1 MEKKKEILACANS
14 IIKKDKAAWLKKNKD
29 QFEILGMSLP
39 GAILMFMFCYM
50 PIFGIVLAFKE
61 FNPIDGIWGSPW
73 SGLSNFSF
81 LFKSNDF
88 VNVLRNTIGY
98 NLVFI
103 IVGSLLNVTL
113 ALMVSLLRQKQM
125 SRLYQTVYIMPYFLS
140 WVIISYLVLAFLNMD
155 KGFLNS
161 RILPMLGLKPVNW
174 YTNPKPW
181 PFILTFVNFWR
192 WTGNAAVIYIAALS
206 SISPEYYEAA
216 DIDGATGWQKIW
228 HITLPSLR
236 TIFCINLIT
245 QVGGILGGDMGLF
258 YQVPLDSG
266 ALADVTT
273 TIPVHVFK
281 NLTAGTSSGLSISS
295 AMAFIQS
302 VVGGILVICVN
313 KIVDKI
319 SDGESSLF

>member
-1 MEKKKEILACANS
+1 MKIKNETSVCESDVVKKSKLL
-14 IIKKDKAAWLKKNKD
+14 WLKKNKE

-39 GAILMFMFCYM
+39 GAVLMFMFCYM
-50 PIFGIVLAFKE
+50 PMFGIVLAFKE
-61 FNPIDGIWGSPW
+61 FNPADGIWGSPW

-103 IVGSLLNVTL
+103 LVGSALNVAL
-113 ALMVSLLRQKQM
+113 ALMVSLLRQKRM
-125 SRLYQTVYIMPYFLS
+125 SRFYQTIYIMPYFLS

-155 KGFLNS
+155 GGFLNS
-161 RILPMLGLKPVNW
+161 KILPMLGLNPINW
-174 YTNPKPW
+174 YTDPKPW
-181 PFILTFVNFWR
+181 PFILAFVNFWR
-192 WTGNAAVIYIAALS
+192 WTGNAAVIYIAALAG
-206 SISPEYYEAA
+206 ISPEYYEAA

-281 NLTAGTSSGLSISS
+281 NLTAGTASGLSISS

-302 VVGGILVICVN
+302 VVGCILVISVN

-319 SDGESSLF
+319 SDGESALF